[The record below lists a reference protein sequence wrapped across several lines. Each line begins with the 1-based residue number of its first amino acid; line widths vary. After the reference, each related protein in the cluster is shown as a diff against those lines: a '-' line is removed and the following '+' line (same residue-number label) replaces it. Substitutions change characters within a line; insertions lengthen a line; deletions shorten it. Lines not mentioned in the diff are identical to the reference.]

1 MGVAATVS
9 WEFPVRSRTDEGV
22 NKVVVNRIAR
32 TTRTIEGESPV
43 CVMIDPPGDFPSMTG
58 LVEAGLNPGGPPPKT
73 KYSLATDSEKVA
85 RAKDEKNPV
94 EGS

>member
-1 MGVAATVS
+1 MGVAEAVS
-9 WEFPVRSRTDEGV
+9 RESQVRSRPNKGV
-22 NKVVVNRIAR
+22 NKVVVNRSAR
-32 TTRTIEGESPV
+32 TTHTIEGESPV
-43 CVMIDPPGDFPSMTG
+43 CVMIDPPRNFPSRTG
-58 LVEAGLNPGGPPPKT
+58 LVEAGSNLGGPPPKA

>member
-1 MGVAATVS
+1 MGVAETGS
-9 WEFPVRSRTDEGV
+9 WESHVRSRPDRGV
-22 NKVVVNRIAR
+22 NKVVVNRSAR
-32 TTRTIEGESPV
+32 TTHTIEGESPV
-43 CVMIDPPGDFPSMTG
+43 CVMIDAPEEFPSRAG

>member
-1 MGVAATVS
+1 MGVAEAVS
-9 WEFPVRSRTDEGV
+9 REFQVRSRPDAGV
-22 NKVVVNRIAR
+22 TKVVVNRSAR
-32 TTRTIEGESPV
+32 TTHTIEGESPV
-43 CVMIDPPGDFPSMTG
+43 CVMIDPPGDIPSRTG
-58 LVEAGLNPGGPPPKT
+58 LVEAGLNPGGPPPKA